1 MNKALQ
7 NAFKD
12 FITLQTK
19 EELNQEEG
27 TEELH
32 EKAPAHVEKVS
43 ETPSHSTG
51 VEIDP

>member
-12 FITLQTK
+12 FIAVDTK
-19 EELNQEEG
+19 EELHPEDG
-27 TEELH
+27 TEEQN
-32 EKAPAHVEKVS
+32 EKGQLHVEKVS
-43 ETPSHSTG
+43 ESPSHTNG